1 MMELER
7 NLKKKL
13 DSLISFLKG
22 KKIIV
27 AFSGG
32 VDSAF
37 LAFLS
42 KNYAKNTLL
51 VTEKSILYSN
61 EEIDLTV
68 KFAKKYNIPH
78 KILERNPLNDI
89 DFRLNPSNRC
99 YICKKGLYEDI
110 LNLTDIH
117 DYELI
122 LDGTNLDDLSDFRP
136 GIKALREL
144 NIFTPYIDFKIT
156 KKEIRKLSAHF
167 DLEISSKPSMAC
179 FSSRIPYNQDIN
191 QQKLYRIKS
200 AESFLKKKFDLD
212 QLRVRHHENKL
223 ARIEFLP
230 EDIPKILNN
239 DKLRMIK
246 NYLKMLGFNYIT
258 FDLEGFRSGSMN
270 EVLPEKVKSET
281 I

>member
-1 MMELER
+1 MELEI
-7 NLKKKL
+7 NLENKL
-13 DSLISFLKG
+13 YSLISFLKG

-32 VDSAF
+32 VDSAL

-42 KNYAKNTLL
+42 KNYAKDTLL
-51 VTEKSILYSN
+51 VTEKSILYPN

-89 DFRLNPSNRC
+89 EFRLNPSNRC
-99 YICKKGLYEDI
+99 YLCKKGLYEDV
-110 LNLTDIH
+110 LNLADTH
-117 DYELI
+117 EYEMI

-136 GIKALREL
+136 GIKALQEL
-144 NIFTPYIDFKIT
+144 NIKTPYIDFRIN
-156 KKEIRKLSAHF
+156 KKEIRQLSTYF
-167 DLEISSKPSMAC
+167 DLEVSSKPSMAC
-179 FSSRIPYNQDIN
+179 FSSRIPYHQDIN

-212 QLRVRHHENKL
+212 QLRVRYHENKL

-230 EDIPKILNN
+230 QDIPKILNI

-258 FDLEGFRSGSMN
+258 IDLEGFRSGSMN
-270 EVLPEKVKSET
+270 EVLSKEVKSET